1 MAGIETFKS
10 KVSLRNGMAFNNQ
23 FAVMMPSVKSINA
36 KAGGGKKESPA
47 KGNPPADDGS
57 FLDKAIDTV
66 KAVAENINLPSMSGD
81 DPDTLN
87 LLCKTAT
94 LPDKQITSLDRQ
106 VGMEMR
112 KVANGYAV
120 GDVSLTFYVL
130 NDYEVKKYFDNWMSK
145 VVNEGEKGYE
155 SVAYQSQITH
165 PVTISQLSKPQMR
178 AGFDLGPLDINFDI
192 GGLSIYTVELEDAF
206 PTSMQGIEFQSDAG
220 GVVELT
226 IQFSYTRWKV
236 KEDKRGLTDLVG
248 GDVNLNLGGII

>member
-23 FAVMMPSVKSINA
+23 FAVMLPSVKSINA
-36 KAGGGKKESPA
+36 KAGGGAKKESPA
-47 KGNPPADDGS
+47 KEVGEQS
-57 FLDKAIDTV
+57 LLDKVIDTA
-66 KAVAENINLPSMSGD
+66 KSVAENINLPSMSGD
-81 DPDTLN
+81 DPETLN
-87 LLCKTAT
+87 LLCKSAQ

-106 VGMEMR
+106 VGIEMR

-145 VVNEGEKGYE
+145 IVNEGENGRE
-155 SVAYQSQITH
+155 SVSYQSQITH
-165 PVTISQLSKPQMR
+165 PITISQLSKPQMR

-206 PTSMQGIEFQSDAG
+206 PTSMNGIEFMSDAG
-220 GVVELT
+220 TVVELT

-236 KEDKRGLTDLVG
+236 KEDKRGLSDLIG

>member
-10 KVSLRNGMAFNNQ
+10 KVSLRNGMALNNQ

-47 KGNPPADDGS
+47 KEATADDGS
-57 FLDKAIDTV
+57 FLDKAINTA

-81 DPDTLN
+81 DPETLN
-87 LLCKTAT
+87 LLCKNAS
-94 LPDKQITSLDRQ
+94 LPDKQIMSLDRQ

-165 PVTISQLSKPQMR
+165 PITISQLSKPQMR
-178 AGFDLGPLDINFDI
+178 AGFDIGPLDINFDI

-206 PTSMQGIEFQSDAG
+206 PTSMQGVEFMSDTGA
-220 GVVELT
+220 VVELT
-226 IQFSYTRWKV
+226 VQLSYTRWKV
-236 KEDKRGLTDLVG
+236 KEDKRGLTDLIG

>member
-10 KVSLRNGMAFNNQ
+10 KVSLRNGMALNNQ

-47 KGNPPADDGS
+47 KEATADDGS
-57 FLDKAIDTV
+57 FLDKAINTA

-81 DPDTLN
+81 DPETLN
-87 LLCKTAT
+87 LLCKNAS
-94 LPDKQITSLDRQ
+94 LPDKQIVSLDRQ

-165 PVTISQLSKPQMR
+165 PITISQLSKPQMR
-178 AGFDLGPLDINFDI
+178 AGFDIGPLDINFDI

-206 PTSMQGIEFQSDAG
+206 PTSMQGVEFMSDTGA
-220 GVVELT
+220 VVELT
-226 IQFSYTRWKV
+226 VQLSYTRWKV
-236 KEDKRGLTDLVG
+236 KEDKRGLTDLIG

>member
-36 KAGGGKKESPA
+36 KAGGVKKESPA
-47 KGNPPADDGS
+47 KKATADDGS

-81 DPDTLN
+81 DPETLN
-87 LLCKTAT
+87 LLCKSAS
-94 LPDKQITSLDRQ
+94 LPEKQIMSLDRQ

-178 AGFDLGPLDINFDI
+178 AGFDIGPLDINFDI

-206 PTSMQGIEFQSDAG
+206 PTSISGVEFMSDTG
-220 GVVELT
+220 TVVELT
-226 IQFSYTRWKV
+226 VQLSYTRWKV
-236 KEDKRGLTDLVG
+236 KEDKRGLTDLIG

>member
-1 MAGIETFKS
+1 
-10 KVSLRNGMAFNNQ
+10 
-23 FAVMMPSVKSINA
+23 MMPSVKSINA

-47 KGNPPADDGS
+47 KKATADDGS

-81 DPDTLN
+81 DPETLN
-87 LLCKTAT
+87 LLCKSAS
-94 LPDKQITSLDRQ
+94 LPEKQIMSLDRQ

-178 AGFDLGPLDINFDI
+178 AGFDIGPLDINFDI

-206 PTSMQGIEFQSDAG
+206 PTSISGVEFMSDTG
-220 GVVELT
+220 TVVELT
-226 IQFSYTRWKV
+226 VQLSYTRWKV
-236 KEDKRGLTDLVG
+236 KEDKRGLTDLIG